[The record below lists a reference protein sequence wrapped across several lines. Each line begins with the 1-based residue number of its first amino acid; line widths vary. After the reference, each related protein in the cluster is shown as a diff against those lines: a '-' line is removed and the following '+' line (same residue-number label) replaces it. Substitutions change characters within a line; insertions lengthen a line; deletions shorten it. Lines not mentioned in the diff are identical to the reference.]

1 MLGGSGSRVPDS
13 ISVSSI
19 QTEAPAGACT
29 GLQRGGERERGR
41 EGGREG
47 ERGGERGYMF
57 YRYITHSSACNNM
70 VVTPPNRGV
79 KHVET
84 KTQLVGAAGI
94 HVPH

>member
-29 GLQRGGERERGR
+29 GLQRGRERERGR

-47 ERGGERGYMF
+47 GREREGERGATCF
-57 YRYITHSSACNNM
+57 T
-70 VVTPPNRGV
+70 
-79 KHVET
+79 
-84 KTQLVGAAGI
+84 GI
-94 HVPH
+94 